1 MSQWIYLDHNATTPP
16 LPEVVQEVADCMTH
30 TWGNASS
37 THAIGQEA
45 KQKSA
50 ASRGALAKLLG
61 CKPAEIIFTSGATEA
76 NHIALLG
83 AQKLIEAEG
92 PGGRTRI
99 VMSAVEHA
107 GVQKLAKAMADHVR
121 IDFITVLPD
130 GMLDMAAAKALI
142 GPDVALVSV
151 MAANNETGVVMPIAQ
166 IAELAHACG
175 ARLHVDATQLL
186 GKLPFDFNKSGA
198 DLVSVSAHK
207 LHGPKGMGALLLK
220 QGVAWPV
227 LFAGSQERG
236 RRGGTENLPGIAGFV
251 KAAQSV
257 LTAALPSVAERVAA
271 LRDRLQQGLQSA
283 LPGTVVWAADAPR
296 LPNTLYLRFGLL
308 EADLVLNRLERVGV
322 IASSGSA
329 CSAGGSEPSLVLT
342 AMGVPRDEAL
352 CAIRLSLADTTT
364 DDEIE
369 RVIEGVSDELLPL
382 LNEQQALAE
391 SALVAST

>member
-1 MSQWIYLDHNATTPP
+1 MTTWIYLDHNATTPP
-16 LPEVVQEVADCMTH
+16 LPEVVHEVADCMTRI
-30 TWGNASS
+30 WGNASS

-76 NHIALLG
+76 NHMALLG

-92 PGGRTRI
+92 PAGRTRL
-99 VMSAVEHA
+99 VLSAVEHA
-107 GVQKLAKAMADHVR
+107 GVQKLAKVIDDHVR
-121 IDFITVLPD
+121 VDFIPVLPD
-130 GMLDMAAAKALI
+130 GMLDMAAAHQLI

-186 GKLPFDFNKSGA
+186 GKLPFDFATSGA

-207 LHGPKGMGALLLK
+207 LHGPKGVGALLLK

-257 LTAALPSVAERVAA
+257 LTKDLPAVAARVAA
-271 LRDRLQQGLQSA
+271 LRDRLQQGLLHA
-283 LPGTVVWAADAPR
+283 LPGTEVWAADAPR

-308 EADLVLNRLERVGV
+308 DADLVLNRLERVGV

-329 CSAGGSEPSLVLT
+329 CSAGGSEPSLVLS

-352 CAIRLSLADTTT
+352 CAIRLSLSDTATG
-364 DDEIE
+364 DEIE
-369 RVIEGVSDELLPL
+369 RVIKSVSAELQPL
-382 LNEQQALAE
+382 LQEQQALSE
-391 SALVAST
+391 SALASVA